1 MGKRKKIAN
10 TNSVTARKKKMAM
23 VVSHSNREIIK
34 LVLTSPRDYH
44 TKLLWVGDLATD
56 SFCLARSGITQAGKI
71 CDQDKFTKEKINLHI
86 Y

>member
-1 MGKRKKIAN
+1 
-10 TNSVTARKKKMAM
+10 MAM

-56 SFCLARSGITQAGKI
+56 SFCLARSGITQAGKSVI
-71 CDQDKFTKEKINLHI
+71 RINLQKRK
-86 Y
+86 